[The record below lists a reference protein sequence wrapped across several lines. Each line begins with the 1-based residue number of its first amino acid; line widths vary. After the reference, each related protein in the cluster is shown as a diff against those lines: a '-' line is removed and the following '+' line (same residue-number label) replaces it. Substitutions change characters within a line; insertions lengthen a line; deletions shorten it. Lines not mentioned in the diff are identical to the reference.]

1 MSLSADDAGSALAD
15 VLAAVVP
22 VEIGDDGALI
32 VRYDDTVA
40 SLRTVTI
47 ADGLEMIS
55 LTQVL
60 AWDLP
65 VSADL
70 RKRVAAQANTT
81 NLGTVGLLEQPGKR
95 AGERAGER
103 ADVMLRY
110 NFPSGGLGDQALQ
123 TLVLMVLAGGAEVA
137 RALVG

>member
-1 MSLSADDAGSALAD
+1 MSADGSGSALAD

-22 VEIGDDGALI
+22 VETGDDGALI

-65 VSADL
+65 LTADL
-70 RKRVAAQANTT
+70 RKRVAAQANIT
-81 NLGTVGLLEQPGKR
+81 NLGTVGLLEQ
-95 AGERAGER
+95 AENR

-110 NFPSGGLGDQALQ
+110 NFPFGGLGDQPLQ

-137 RALVG
+137 RALGD

>member
-1 MSLSADDAGSALAD
+1 MSADGAGSALAD
-15 VLAAVVP
+15 VLSAVVP
-22 VEIGDDGALI
+22 VEAGDDGALI

-47 ADGLEMIS
+47 AEGLEMIS

-65 VSADL
+65 VGDDL
-70 RKRVAAQANTT
+70 RRHVAAQANTT
-81 NLGTVGLLEQPGKR
+81 NLGTVGLVEQPGK
-95 AGERAGER
+95 R

-110 NFPSGGLGDQALQ
+110 NFPSGGLADQALQ

-137 RALVG
+137 RALVR

>member
-1 MSLSADDAGSALAD
+1 MSLADI
-15 VLAAVVP
+15 LAAVVP

-65 VSADL
+65 VNADL

-81 NLGTVGLLEQPGKR
+81 NLGTVGLLEQP
-95 AGERAGER
+95 GER

-123 TLVLMVLAGGAEVA
+123 TLVLMVLAGGAEAA
-137 RALVG
+137 RTLVG

>member
-1 MSLSADDAGSALAD
+1 LSLSADGAGPALAD
-15 VLAAVVP
+15 ILAAVVP
-22 VEIGDDGALI
+22 VETGDDGALI
-32 VRYDDTVA
+32 VRYDHTVA

-65 VSADL
+65 VNADL
-70 RKRVAAQANTT
+70 RKRVAAQADTT

-95 AGERAGER
+95 A
-103 ADVMLRY
+103 DVMLRY
-110 NFPSGGLGDQALQ
+110 NFPSGGLADHALQ

-137 RALVG
+137 RALVR